1 MGSWEE
7 APMTGRSILLVALTL
22 LVATTVFAADVLEF
36 RKVDV
41 FVVDQSGNERKRDA
55 RLEIDS
61 AAAEIRLVD
70 EKRGASRA
78 TYAVIPIDDLTGLRY
93 EAELGSRWG
102 GVVGVRPARHWLTMT
117 SDVLPSGQMR
127 VRLDEDNQRELR
139 YALRAAT
146 GIIDDLGPQVAR

>member
-1 MGSWEE
+1 
-7 APMTGRSILLVALTL
+7 MTGRSIALVTLSLLVAP
-22 LVATTVFAADVLEF
+22 AVFAADVLEF

-41 FVVDQSGNERKRDA
+41 FIADQNGRERKRDA
-55 RLEIDS
+55 RLEID
-61 AAAEIRLVD
+61 ADAAEIRLVD

-78 TYAVIPIDDLTGLRY
+78 TYAVIPIDELTGLLY

-102 GVVGVRPARHWLTMT
+102 GVIGVRPARHWLIIT

-127 VRLDEDNQRELR
+127 VRLDEGNQRELR

>member
-1 MGSWEE
+1 
-7 APMTGRSILLVALTL
+7 MTGRSIALVTLSLLVAP
-22 LVATTVFAADVLEF
+22 AVFAADVLEF

-41 FVVDQSGNERKRDA
+41 FIADQNGRERKRDA
-55 RLEIDS
+55 RLEID
-61 AAAEIRLVD
+61 ADAAEIRLVD

-78 TYAVIPIDDLTGLRY
+78 TYAVIPIDELTGLLY

-102 GVVGVRPARHWLTMT
+102 GVIGVRPAKHWLIIT

-127 VRLDEDNQRELR
+127 VRLDEGNQRELR
-139 YALRAAT
+139 YALREAT

>member
-1 MGSWEE
+1 
-7 APMTGRSILLVALTL
+7 MTGRHVTLVALFL
-22 LVATTVFAADVLEF
+22 LGVASSVFAADVLEF

-41 FVVDQSGNERKRDA
+41 FIADQNGSERKRDA
-55 RLEIDS
+55 RLEIDA

-70 EKRGASRA
+70 ERRGASRA
-78 TYAVIPIDDLTGLRY
+78 TYAVIPIDRLTSLLY

-102 GVVGVRPARHWLTMT
+102 GVIGVRPAKHWLVIT

-139 YALRAAT
+139 FALRAAT
-146 GIIDDLGPQVAR
+146 GIIDDLGPQQAR